1 MLAFTKR
8 MDAMKDT
15 PIKIAPWLGVL
26 LASFAPAVMGADIS
40 GVITLK
46 GLPAPEQ
53 FLPLD
58 PLCVKL
64 HGDKKPSTRFWVTG
78 KNNGLADVFIHIK
91 SGLKA
96 SDIPAPSKQPVVLDQ
111 SKCEYL
117 PYVLGVQTGQTL
129 EVRNSDPV
137 LHNIHPTPNVEGN
150 KEQNLAQLPM
160 GPPVKFVFEKPEILL
175 RIKCDIHPW
184 MFAYVGVVEHPFFA
198 VSNKDGAF
206 AIKNVPPGEYVLEVF
221 HRKGGKQERKIVVG
235 KDGVKGVG
243 FTVEVPK

>member
-1 MLAFTKR
+1 MRNTHWLAIFCAT
-8 MDAMKDT
+8 
-15 PIKIAPWLGVL
+15 L
-26 LASFAPAVMGADIS
+26 APAMLGADIS

-46 GLPAPEQ
+46 GTPPPEQ

-64 HGDKKPSTRFWVTG
+64 HGDKKPATRFWNTG
-78 KNNGLADVFIHIK
+78 KGNGLADVFVHIK
-91 SGLKA
+91 SGLKP

-117 PYVLGVQTGQTL
+117 PYVVGLQTGQTL

-137 LHNIHPTPNVEGN
+137 LHNVHTTPVVDGN
-150 KEQNLAQLPM
+150 KEQNMAQLPM
-160 GPPVKFVFEKPEILL
+160 GPALKFVFEKPEILL

-198 VSNKDGAF
+198 VTDKNGAF
-206 AIKNVPPGEYVLEVF
+206 TVKNVPPGEYVLEIF
-221 HRKGGKQERKIVVG
+221 HRKGGKQEKKISVG
-235 KDGVKGVG
+235 ADGIKAVDFK
-243 FTVEVPK
+243 VEVPK